1 MRSESNVDVD
11 VDGDA
16 RSPLPSSSGSAGAA
30 AAGGGALSA
39 LLRRPAAL
47 QHQTHSP
54 RHHETKKGAS
64 MHQAESM
71 AMSNRQ
77 AAGKHRTGSVAIF
90 LAVFNCCL
98 YVLFFSI
105 ANPWTNTG
113 SSTATVAA
121 GAGEFEVAARQSYG
135 FFDDIPAESWNLHRD
150 IYLQSQNHKDPM
162 NPLRGSQF
170 IANVTPAWQS
180 IPATWYQNNYEPNFN
195 CAFEKRIGG
204 INTNG
209 DGPKWVRQFAITT
222 PILRGLFRSLSYSR
236 DSPLMRISFK
246 VCDPHRIKRLAL
258 ARKARYPDNRGCVV
272 YSIGSN
278 GDFNFELGMQVREK
292 HVTIAPLFGLNGFCV
307 TTSGE

>member
-1 MRSESNVDVD
+1 MRSESNVN
-11 VDGDA
+11 
-16 RSPLPSSSGSAGAA
+16 AA
-30 AAGGGALSA
+30 GGALSA
-39 LLRRPAAL
+39 LLRRPAFSTRR
-47 QHQTHSP
+47 THP
-54 RHHETKKGAS
+54 DETKRGAS

-90 LAVFNCCL
+90 LVVFNCCL

-135 FFDDIPAESWNLHRD
+135 FFDDIPAKSWNLHRD

-170 IANVTPAWQS
+170 IANITPAWQS

-222 PILRGLFRSLSYSR
+222 PLFSARPVSLIILF
-236 DSPLMRISFK
+236 P
-246 VCDPHRIKRLAL
+246 
-258 ARKARYPDNRGCVV
+258 
-272 YSIGSN
+272 
-278 GDFNFELGMQVREK
+278 
-292 HVTIAPLFGLNGFCV
+292 
-307 TTSGE
+307 